1 MMTQYEI
8 ERVSQSPSPP
18 RMNRELFGIVGG
30 RDKFGE
36 YRHTDE
42 FHRIVNGPVVTI
54 GIRDDGL
61 EYYGRSSAFE
71 DEHGCAAIWGEVITP
86 PAVDRP
92 PAAWLLE
99 RVRTSGDAA
108 FDELNGSYVAV
119 VDTENGVSIV
129 PDLLRS
135 RECFISDAPG
145 TRLFGT
151 DAATVARCIES
162 PTLDLVAMNQL
173 LYFGVVFG
181 QRTILNELSRVRF
194 DTAHTHVDNR
204 ELNRIEYHPIQRS
217 QAEHA
222 RDLAARLRGAV
233 KRRLDYPP
241 PKGILSSAGFDSR
254 LILATVPDLD
264 VSYTL
269 GTSSTP
275 EVITARKLANQY
287 GIRHQLLPVSPAYL
301 KTSQDI
307 VQYTNG
313 IRESVHIHHR
323 GNEDQMQARTIYHG
337 LLLDT
342 VLRDI
347 YLANKRLEAFGH
359 ALPLPGLVS
368 NPDTF
373 AYLQERLGIYEGGDG
388 LLADHPA
395 YNRLSERQ
403 FLDGTIT
410 EVLDDCRAETD
421 SIHNAMSLL
430 GLKVTQALPFQT
442 HLADNHFESLVA
454 ADVNLIDWH
463 LTTPPQYRN
472 SRTYQQAIEHIDEQ
486 LLTHR
491 PPDRP
496 YRSHMLNQV
505 QGYLRRTIPY
515 VSEPGTPWPDRDAM
529 YEELALDEALFADAP
544 AVHPLPPRV
553 KLRINDA
560 ITWLQSAT
568 GRRYH
573 PNEFLRIE

>member
-1 MMTQYEI
+1 
-8 ERVSQSPSPP
+8 
-18 RMNRELFGIVGG
+18 MNRELFGIVGD
-30 RDKFGE
+30 RNEFGE

-42 FHRIVNGPVVTI
+42 FHQIVSGPVVTI
-54 GIRDDGL
+54 GVRDDGL
-61 EYYGRSSAFE
+61 EYPNRSSAFE
-71 DEHGCAAIWGEVITP
+71 DDHGCAAIWGEVITP

-92 PAAWLLE
+92 PAAWLLD

-108 FDELNGSYVAV
+108 FDELNGSYVAI
-119 VDTENGVSIV
+119 VDAENGVSIV

-135 RECFISDAPG
+135 RECFITDAPG

-151 DAATVARCIES
+151 DAATVARCIDS
-162 PTLDLVAMNQL
+162 PTLDLVALNQL
-173 LYFGVVFG
+173 FYFGVVFE

-204 ELNRIEYHPIQRS
+204 DLNRIDYHPIQRS

-222 RDLAARLRGAV
+222 RELAARLRGAV
-233 KRRLDYPP
+233 SRRLDYPP

-323 GNEDQMQARTIYHG
+323 GNEGQMQARTIYHG

-373 AYLQERLGIYEGGDG
+373 TYLQERLGIYEGGNG

-395 YNRLSERQ
+395 YHRLSERQ

-410 EVLDDCRAETD
+410 AVLDDCRAETD
-421 SIHNAMSLL
+421 SVHNAMSLL

-463 LTTPPQYRN
+463 LTTPPKYRN
-472 SRTYQQAIEHIDEQ
+472 SRTYQQAIEHIDNQ

-496 YRSHMLNQV
+496 YRSYMLNQV
-505 QGYLRRTIPY
+505 QGFLRRTIPF

-529 YEELALDEALFADAP
+529 YEELALDEALFPDAP

-560 ITWLQSAT
+560 VTWLQSAT